1 MYQFVT
7 STDLTGI
14 IPEIILTITALSVLS
29 LDMMRLLRASVSLT
43 VASLGLVI
51 AGFVVIQ
58 GNMNTGVLFGGML
71 KLDQFSI
78 YFDVCFVAYSDG
90 VFTSGTT
97 QI

>member
-29 LDMMRLLRASVSLT
+29 FDMMRLLRASVSLT
-43 VASLGLVI
+43 MASLGLVI

-58 GNMNTGVLFGGML
+58 GNMTNRETFIQLLQIITNWPTTVLL
-71 KLDQFSI
+71 KN
-78 YFDVCFVAYSDG
+78 
-90 VFTSGTT
+90 
-97 QI
+97 